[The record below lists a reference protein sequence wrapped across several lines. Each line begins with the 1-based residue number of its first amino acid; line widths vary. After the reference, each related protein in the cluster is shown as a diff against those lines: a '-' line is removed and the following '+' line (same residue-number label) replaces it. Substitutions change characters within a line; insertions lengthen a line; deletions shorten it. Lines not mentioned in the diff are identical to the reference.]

1 MLIALALQNGD
12 PMFKRMTFGLFLA
25 SLTPLA
31 TAENLLQIY
40 QQAKG
45 YDAQIKALESEYQ
58 AIKEQKVQALAA
70 TKPQA
75 TVSGAASMG
84 YANTQTDLPTHQH
97 GDYTSG
103 NYSLN
108 LSKTLYNK
116 GLDVQVE
123 QSDAVIA
130 QAKAGLEV
138 ERQALIMRV
147 AQAYFEFLLAQDN
160 VQLAKAEKQAI
171 AKQLEQVKAYFE
183 AGQVAITD
191 VKEVEAQNDLAEAQ
205 VISANQ
211 QRNIANEKLR
221 VLTGRGYKSLATL
234 RSNVPLL
241 PPKPNNIKHWINAAT
256 KNNPNLVS
264 AKFGI
269 DSAQKEIDKQRAS
282 RKPTVDF
289 VASHTGS
296 FTNHRFGVDTDQYDT
311 SIGVQM
317 SMPLYTSGASGSRI
331 RAAKFSRNQA
341 QQQYEFSKR
350 QVVEQV
356 SGAFISV
363 KSNISQVTANR
374 KALTSA
380 TVAAEASRAGFEVGT
395 RTAVD
400 VLTSLRETFRAE
412 RDYANARYNYLVSTL
427 NLKQAAGTLNV
438 NDVKAMTKYLMPYR
452 PRQPIAAARKASTQT
467 SPQTKTTNNKTTAAA
482 TSALTPTTS
491 TAPFSSPNKAPET
504 PVSTTPPAVTAQT
517 STSKPTLSETDLQKA
532 ISQLLPQTQKTIT
545 ATPSSTSEIEGIN
558 HKTLEKL
565 MN

>member
-31 TAENLLQIY
+31 NAENLLQIY

-45 YDAQIKALESEYQ
+45 YDARIKALESEYQ

-84 YANTQTDLPTHQH
+84 YANTQTDRPSHQH

-103 NYSLN
+103 NYSVN

-116 GLDVQVE
+116 SLDVQVE

-138 ERQALIMRV
+138 ERQDLIMRV

-160 VQLAKAEKQAI
+160 VQFAKAEKQAI

-191 VKEVEAQNDLAEAQ
+191 VKEVEAQNDLAEAR

-211 QRNIANEKLR
+211 QRDIANEKLR
-221 VLTGRGYKSLATL
+221 VLTGRSYKTLATL

-241 PPKPNNIKHWINAAT
+241 PPKPNNIKHWINTAT
-256 KNNPNLVS
+256 KNNPNLIS
-264 AKFGI
+264 ARFSI

-289 VASHTGS
+289 VANHSGS
-296 FTNHRFGVDTDQYDT
+296 FANHRFGVDTDQYDT

-317 SMPLYTSGASGSRI
+317 NVPLYTSGASGSRI

-427 NLKQAAGTLNV
+427 NLKQAAGTLNA
-438 NDVKAMTKYLMPYR
+438 NDVKAMTQYLMPYR
-452 PRQPIAAARKASTQT
+452 PRQPIAAAKRATA
-467 SPQTKTTNNKTTAAA
+467 NKTA
-482 TSALTPTTS
+482 TTPALTPTTS
-491 TAPFSSPNKAPET
+491 TAPSNSTDKAPQAPAT
-504 PVSTTPPAVTAQT
+504 ATSPAVTPNKSA
-517 STSKPTLSETDLQKA
+517 LSDTDLQT
-532 ISQLLPQTQKTIT
+532 ISQLLPQAPKTT
-545 ATPSSTSEIEGIN
+545 TPTPSNTSEIEGIN
-558 HKTLEKL
+558 NKTLEKL